1 MDKQA
6 YCSQYTVLRSWLEAD
21 RDNLQRARSAL
32 TDIPS
37 PDVREDPVQVSHRN
51 EASYVRLLE
60 EVDRLTAKV
69 RLEEDLL
76 WRLKAEMLPLFS
88 TLPPERASL
97 MGARYI
103 SGYPWE
109 IIMEEKNLSKSTAL
123 RWHRE
128 SLKQLVLPENA
139 VNVAEELERLKA
151 GQDRDVVSV

>member
-1 MDKQA
+1 MDKQS

-60 EVDRLTAKV
+60 EVDRLSAKV

-128 SLKQLVLPENA
+128 SLKQLVLPEDA
-139 VNVAEELERLKA
+139 VNVAEELERLKT
-151 GQDRDVVSV
+151 GQMETD

>member
-60 EVDRLTAKV
+60 EVDRLSAKV

-88 TLPPERASL
+88 ALPPERASL

-151 GQDRDVVSV
+151 GQGEVD

>member
-139 VNVAEELERLKA
+139 VNVADELERLN
-151 GQDRDVVSV
+151 DRV

>member
-37 PDVREDPVQVSHRN
+37 PDVREDPVQVSRRN

-139 VNVAEELERLKA
+139 VNVTEELERLKV
-151 GQDRDVVSV
+151 GQVEVS

>member
-37 PDVREDPVQVSHRN
+37 PDVREDPVQVSRRN

-151 GQDRDVVSV
+151 GQGERD

>member
-1 MDKQA
+1 M
-6 YCSQYTVLRSWLEAD
+6 LRSWLEAD

-37 PDVREDPVQVSHRN
+37 SDVREDPVQVSHRN

-151 GQDRDVVSV
+151 GQVEVIY